1 MRSHHRT
8 VLLLSAFTAACG
20 GAGFTTEPD
29 TTKVGPALIATSSG
43 STMDLPTPTVDA
55 GNDVDPPSATSGSMA
70 ASGQVDPSV
79 PDTGTPAPTLE
90 AGATSGSLPV
100 MSGATSGSGSMSGAS
115 AGGIEWK
122 CRHQRGTCSYLHRT
136 ASQACGNC
144 QSGTSTRV
152 CDNGTWSQWGAC
164 MGATPADL
172 SGVGVGNFTITF
184 TMTGLTDTTS
194 QQALLNQRDT
204 CGATNTPQ
212 ANWWDV
218 RLNDTLCPADNLYV
232 ETYHSATGEV
242 AHCLP
247 FSTQNE
253 GSYLTLHR
261 ANGVLYSSVG
271 SRAPVISHIDWA
283 SATTLSWADT
293 TNLPANYILTPMAI
307 GTDACQGV
315 DSTVPLSGTISNLCV
330 EKQ

>member
-1 MRSHHRT
+1 
-8 VLLLSAFTAACG
+8 
-20 GAGFTTEPD
+20 
-29 TTKVGPALIATSSG
+29 
-43 STMDLPTPTVDA
+43 
-55 GNDVDPPSATSGSMA
+55 
-70 ASGQVDPSV
+70 
-79 PDTGTPAPTLE
+79 
-90 AGATSGSLPV
+90 
-100 MSGATSGSGSMSGAS
+100 
-115 AGGIEWK
+115 
-122 CRHQRGTCSYLHRT
+122 
-136 ASQACGNC
+136 
-144 QSGTSTRV
+144 
-152 CDNGTWSQWGAC
+152 

-261 ANGVLYSSVG
+261 ANGVLYFLVG
-271 SRAPVISHIDWA
+271 SSAPVISHIDWA